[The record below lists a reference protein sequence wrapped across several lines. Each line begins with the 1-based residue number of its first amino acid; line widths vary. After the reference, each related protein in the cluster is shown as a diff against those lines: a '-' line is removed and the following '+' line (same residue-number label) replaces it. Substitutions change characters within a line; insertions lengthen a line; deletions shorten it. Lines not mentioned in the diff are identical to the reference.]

1 MTDLVIREPATPAG
15 VARIRLNRPET
26 RNAQN
31 ATLLYELDA
40 ALTAAARDPA
50 VRVIVLSGNGPHF
63 SSGHDLRDPTK
74 PPAERVTGT
83 WAEFDAPGAEG
94 WLGVEQ
100 EMYLGLCR
108 RWRDLP
114 KPTVAQVQ
122 GRVIAAGLMLAWTC
136 DLIVAA
142 DDAEFLDPVVAFGM
156 PGVEYFVHPWELGVR
171 RAKHMLFSGKA
182 VSARDAFALGMVSEL
197 APAAELEAKTDE
209 LAERIARQPLM
220 ALKLAKLS
228 INAMQDIQGQKAAVD
243 HAFALHHLGHAHNQA
258 VFGYPMDPTNL
269 KTPSSRT

>member
-1 MTDLVIREPATPAG
+1 MTDLVLREPATAG
-15 VARIRLNRPET
+15 GVTRIRLNRPKF

-31 ATLLYELDA
+31 AALLYELEQALLSA
-40 ALTAAARDPA
+40 AQDPA
-50 VRVIVLSGNGPHF
+50 TRVIVLSGNGPHF

-74 PPAERVTGT
+74 PTHEQAIGT

-94 WLGVEQ
+94 RLGVEQ

-108 RWRDLP
+108 RWRDIP
-114 KPTVAQVQ
+114 KPTIAQVQ
-122 GRVIAAGLMLAWTC
+122 GKVIAAALMLAWAC

-142 DDAEFLDPVVAFGM
+142 DDAEFVDPVVALGM

-171 RAKHMLFSGKA
+171 RAKHMLFTGTP
-182 VSARDAFALGMVSEL
+182 VSAHDALALGMVSEL
-197 APAAELEAKTDE
+197 APAEALEAHTDG
-209 LAERIARQPLM
+209 LAERIARQPMM

-243 HAFALHHLGHAHNQA
+243 HAFALHQLGHAHNEA
-258 VFGYPMDPTNL
+258 VFGYPMDPTNF
-269 KTPSSRT
+269 KAPSA